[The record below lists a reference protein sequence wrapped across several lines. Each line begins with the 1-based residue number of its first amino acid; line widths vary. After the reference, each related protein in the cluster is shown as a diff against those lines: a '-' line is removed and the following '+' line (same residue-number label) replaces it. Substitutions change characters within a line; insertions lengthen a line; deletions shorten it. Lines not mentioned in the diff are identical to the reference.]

1 VAELDALRRRIIAP
15 LEELRR
21 TPEAPGGTLA
31 AALYGFLERIELPRQ
46 LTDRSEALRQ
56 RGRLQQAEEY
66 RQLWDIL
73 CNALEQCAQL
83 MGEAPM
89 SMAEFGELFRLVLGQ
104 YDVGT
109 IPVAL
114 DRLSVGELQR
124 MTHKEAK
131 VLFLLGVDDTRFPMV
146 TEQPGLLTQEDRK
159 VLNALGCELDSGPE
173 VLLEREQATA
183 CDGVCMPS
191 RKLYLSWA
199 RQGSGGEECRPAN
212 LIEAARRLFP
222 ALRVEEPD
230 PALRYNA
237 PLTALESAAREGRE
251 DVLEVLAEEE
261 AWKDRVAGLRAARGQ
276 RRGRLS
282 REAAA
287 ELYGE
292 RIRMSASKLD
302 TLRSCHFAYFL
313 NYGLRAKARR
323 KAELDP
329 PQVGTFVHYVLEHLL
344 RQAGERGGVKQLT
357 DEAVK
362 ELVQGAV
369 ERYLREEL
377 GDLEKQP
384 PRFQYLFRRLRRS
397 VELIALNVV
406 EELRSSEFEPLSF
419 ELGFGDGKTL
429 PAVEL
434 EESGVRLALAGY
446 VDRVDGWVHN
456 DRLYL
461 RVVDYKTGKKSFSLT
476 DVWHGLELQMLLY
489 LFTLSDAGQE
499 LYGRQVRPAG
509 VLYLPARDLI
519 LSGSRTMTEEQI
531 RTAAD
536 KELCRSGMLLDE
548 QEVLE
553 AMEHLEGKKGR
564 FLHLKRNKDNVLV
577 GDVLATAEQWGK
589 MRRHV
594 EGVLRAIA
602 RELSQGRVDADPWRR
617 GGGQSFCDWC
627 DYRRCCHFEEGQG
640 DCYRYLYTVKEKEFW
655 ERAGE

>member
-1 VAELDALRRRIIAP
+1 V
-15 LEELRR
+15 
-21 TPEAPGGTLA
+21 
-31 AALYGFLERIELPRQ
+31 
-46 LTDRSEALRQ
+46 
-56 RGRLQQAEEY
+56 
-66 RQLWDIL
+66 
-73 CNALEQCAQL
+73 
-83 MGEAPM
+83 
-89 SMAEFGELFRLVLGQ
+89 
-104 YDVGT
+104 
-109 IPVAL
+109 
-114 DRLSVGELQR
+114 
-124 MTHKEAK
+124 
-131 VLFLLGVDDTRFPMV
+131 
-146 TEQPGLLTQEDRK
+146 
-159 VLNALGCELDSGPE
+159 
-173 VLLEREQATA
+173 
-183 CDGVCMPS
+183 
-191 RKLYLSWA
+191 
-199 RQGSGGEECRPAN
+199 N
-212 LIEAARRLFP
+212 LIP
-222 ALRVEEPD
+222 
-230 PALRYNA
+230 
-237 PLTALESAAREGRE
+237 
-251 DVLEVLAEEE
+251 
-261 AWKDRVAGLRAARGQ
+261 
-276 RRGRLS
+276 
-282 REAAA
+282 
-287 ELYGE
+287 
-292 RIRMSASKLD
+292 
-302 TLRSCHFAYFL
+302 
-313 NYGLRAKARR
+313 
-323 KAELDP
+323 
-329 PQVGTFVHYVLEHLL
+329 
-344 RQAGERGGVKQLT
+344 
-357 DEAVK
+357 
-362 ELVQGAV
+362 
-369 ERYLREEL
+369 
-377 GDLEKQP
+377 
-384 PRFQYLFRRLRRS
+384 
-397 VELIALNVV
+397 LNVV

-446 VDRVDGWVHN
+446 VDRVDGWAHN

-617 GGGQSFCDWC
+617 DGKHSFCDWC